1 MCVLGRTAST
11 VASHPEAV
19 PVDGEALYEAGCDVA
34 CLRGHDTGAIGGT
47 VTFKTDRTDVL
58 LDMLPGCMMVPRSS
72 PASGAVAT
80 ILGLMSSET
89 ERGMIGGDIVSARLA
104 DVLLAEAIR
113 A

>member
-1 MCVLGRTAST
+1 VCVLGRTAST

-34 CLRGHDTGAIGGT
+34 CLRGHDTGAIGG
-47 VTFKTDRTDVL
+47 
-58 LDMLPGCMMVPRSS
+58 LPECMMVPRSS

-104 DVLLAEAIR
+104 DALLAEAIR